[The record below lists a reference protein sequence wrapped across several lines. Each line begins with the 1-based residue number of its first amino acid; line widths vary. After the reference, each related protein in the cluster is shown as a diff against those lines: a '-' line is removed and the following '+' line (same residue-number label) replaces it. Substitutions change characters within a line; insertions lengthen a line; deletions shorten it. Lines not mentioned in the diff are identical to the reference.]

1 MKHVNILK
9 KEIDRA
15 GSRSVDR
22 SFFSR
27 FLSDL
32 VKSRSDRIGQPSLM
46 GNENLFFQKFN
57 FLVPFRLLKNGKI
70 TEINYFHP
78 RIYHIQL
85 KEQKEY
91 RL

>member
-1 MKHVNILK
+1 MKHVNILE
-9 KEIDRA
+9 KEIDRDQ
-15 GSRSVDR
+15 SIDLFFHDFYPIRS
-22 SFFSR
+22 
-27 FLSDL
+27 
-32 VKSRSDRIGQPSLM
+32 KSRSDRIGQLSLM

-70 TEINYFHP
+70 TEINYFHT